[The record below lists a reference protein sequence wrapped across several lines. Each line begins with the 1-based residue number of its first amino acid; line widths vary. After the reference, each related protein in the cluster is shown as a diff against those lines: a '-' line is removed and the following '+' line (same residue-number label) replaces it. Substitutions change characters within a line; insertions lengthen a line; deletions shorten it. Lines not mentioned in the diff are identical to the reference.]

1 MSGNES
7 IHGEAV
13 NPSLIDLLRNAL
25 DQRSDRLASGDNASA
40 LRLFNGFSEG
50 LPGLVVDLYAATLLI
65 HDLSK
70 PAGGWEDLIP
80 QSIELYRSR
89 IPWLDAVV
97 LKTRHAPSTQDR
109 CGRLLLGE
117 GTSDRVMEH
126 GVWYALDLLIQQAA
140 GFYLDTANLRRWL
153 IDNLQGKTVLNT
165 FAYTGSLGVAALA
178 GGSSLVT
185 HLDRNREYLSFARR
199 SCELNGFPPERSEY
213 LVGDFF
219 RRVSQLKRKGKL
231 FDCVILDP
239 PFFSSGGRSRL
250 DLAQEPHRLVNKLRP
265 LVADGGWLVAINNA
279 LFLSGKDYLASLEA
293 LCIDGYLKIEQII
306 PVPQDFCGLVN
317 LSLQPYPADPAPFNH
332 PTKIVLLKVR
342 RKE

>member
-1 MSGNES
+1 M
-7 IHGEAV
+7 
-13 NPSLIDLLRNAL
+13 NPTLIALLKNAL
-25 DQRSDRLASGDNASA
+25 DQRSDRLVSGDNTSA
-40 LRLFNGFSEG
+40 MRLFNGFSEG

-65 HDLSK
+65 HDLHK

-97 LKTRHAPSTQDR
+97 LKTRHTPSHQGR

-117 GTSDRVMEH
+117 RTSDRVLEND
-126 GVWYALDLLIQQAA
+126 VWYALDLLIQQDA
-140 GFYLDTANLRRWL
+140 GFYLDTANLRRWI
-153 IDNLQGKTVLNT
+153 IDHMQGKTVLNT
-165 FAYTGSLGVAALA
+165 FAYTGSLGVAALY
-178 GGSSLVT
+178 GGASHVCQ
-185 HLDRNREYLSFARR
+185 LDRNREYLELARR
-199 SCELNGFPPERSEY
+199 SCELNSFPPERSEY

-219 RRVSQLKRKGKL
+219 RRVAHLKRQGRL

-279 LFLSGKDYLASLEA
+279 LFLSGKEYLASLEA
-293 LCIDGYLKIEQII
+293 LCTDGYLKIEQII
-306 PVPQDFCGLVN
+306 PVPQDFCGYN
-317 LSLQPYPADPAPFNH
+317 TPNQQPYPADPTPFNH
-332 PTKIVLLKVR
+332 PTKIVILKVR